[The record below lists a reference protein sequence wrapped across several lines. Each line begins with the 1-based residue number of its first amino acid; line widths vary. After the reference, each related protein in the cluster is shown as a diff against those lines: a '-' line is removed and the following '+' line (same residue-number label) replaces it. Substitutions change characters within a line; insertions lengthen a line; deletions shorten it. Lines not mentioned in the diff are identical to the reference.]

1 MEIRVLKYF
10 LTVVREGSI
19 SKAAEVLH
27 ITQPTLSR
35 QIAALEEE
43 VGVDLLIRGARK
55 ISLTNEGILLRR
67 RAEEILSLVDKTEEE
82 LTALDDNIE
91 GKIIVGAGE
100 LASMQLVSELI
111 GEFQQRYPRV
121 QFELYTATADQ
132 VRERMERGVVD
143 VGLLLEPIDIER
155 YEFVRLPV
163 KERWVVVMR
172 PDDEL
177 AGYEKIT
184 KDQLKGRKLILPSR
198 TNVMNEVANWFGEDF
213 KSLDAAYTSNMN
225 TNGAIIVQKGYANS
239 LVIEGSVSMWNPEI
253 VISRPLAPLL
263 TASSVLAWR
272 RNQPFGKTAEK
283 FIETLREINEDL

>member
-100 LASMQLVSELI
+100 LASMQMVSELI

-184 KDQLKGRKLILPSR
+184 KDQLKGRNLILPSR
-198 TNVMNEVANWFGEDF
+198 MNVMNEVANWFGEDF
-213 KSLDAAYTSNMN
+213 NR
-225 TNGAIIVQKGYANS
+225 I
-239 LVIEGSVSMWNPEI
+239 
-253 VISRPLAPLL
+253 
-263 TASSVLAWR
+263 
-272 RNQPFGKTAEK
+272 
-283 FIETLREINEDL
+283 